1 MALARAR
8 QAARRTKDR
17 WKAKQWFQITAPAS
31 FSNKVIAETL
41 ADEPEKVMGRTAEA
55 SMFDLTGDM
64 KQMHIKLHFQVT
76 DVQDRN
82 AKASY
87 VGHEMTSDY
96 VRRLTRR
103 GATKISAVFDLRT
116 KDGSRIRVKPF
127 AITDRRAQTTQAQ
140 AIRAVMQ
147 DELSKSAQDHSLSG
161 FLADLLVGDLTS
173 RIYKE
178 ARKIHPVRRIEVA
191 KAEVLKA
198 PTVEIDETPII
209 TEQPE
214 TDDSEEEGD
223 AEAVE
228 LAADSEEE

>member
-17 WKAKQWFQITAPAS
+17 WKAKQWYQISAPAA
-31 FSNKVIAETL
+31 FSSKVIGETL
-41 ADEPEKVMGRTAEA
+41 ADEPDKLMGRTAET

-64 KQMHIKLHFQVT
+64 KQMHIKLHFQVKE
-76 DVQDRN
+76 VQDNN
-82 AKASY
+82 AKAAY
-87 VGHEMTSDY
+87 IGHEMTSDY

-127 AITDRRAQTTQAQ
+127 AITDRRSQTTQAQ
-140 AIRAVMQ
+140 AIRAIMQ
-147 DELSKSAQDHSLSG
+147 ETLAESAQSHSLSG

-178 ARKIHPVRRIEVA
+178 ARKVHPVRRIEVA

-198 PTVEIDETPII
+198 PSVEIDETPII

-214 TDDSEEEGD
+214 EDDSEEEG
-223 AEAVE
+223 VE
-228 LAADSEEE
+228 LTADSEEE